1 MSPTLDQVIVED
13 CFRVAIQKFG
23 LPESVYFDNGKQ
35 YRTHWMAR
43 TCSELGIRLLYAKPY
58 SPGPL
63 ERLSV
68 LTEWLMLS

>member
-1 MSPTLDQVIVED
+1 M
-13 CFRVAIQKFG
+13 
-23 LPESVYFDNGKQ
+23 PESVYFDNGKQ